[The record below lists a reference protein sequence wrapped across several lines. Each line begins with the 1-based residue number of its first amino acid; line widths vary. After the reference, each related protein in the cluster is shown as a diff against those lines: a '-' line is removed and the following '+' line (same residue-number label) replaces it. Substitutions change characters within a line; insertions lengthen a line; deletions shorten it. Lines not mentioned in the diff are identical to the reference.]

1 MGMEENGG
9 IELREEQEN
18 GGVELCEQENG
29 ILKKTVLR
37 PCEERLATML
47 I

>member
-1 MGMEENGG
+1 ME
-9 IELREEQEN
+9 EN
-18 GGVELCEQENG
+18 GGVELCEEQENG
-29 ILKKTVLR
+29 ILKHTILR